1 MATSESPKLEQK
13 TESAAERSAGHWLE
27 RLDQWCH
34 QVGDQLNPILV
45 KETRQSLKSR
55 QFIFT
60 FFSLLAAAL
69 AWTVVGSLSRMP
81 QIYSTPSAPTLLLG
95 YYAVLAIPMLMVV
108 PLAAYRSLEVEI
120 DDGTFELLSIST
132 LSPWQIVLGKLASSL
147 LQILLYFV
155 VLLPCMSYAYS
166 LRGVDLTEMALMISA
181 VLGSAVLLTILAL
194 FMAPLTRSRTGRT
207 LTLLA
212 TVIALL
218 SATTG
223 ISFLMS
229 DLIQNGNPFLEKQ
242 LFLVVA
248 VCVSTGIALGH
259 LLLTATAA
267 QLTPESENRSTAI
280 RRSLLLLSS
289 TIVFASA
296 LATLT
301 VYPSRSRPYLLF
313 SQEEILFGT
322 SIASWVIWTI
332 TGGMMVAESSLL
344 TPRVRRDL
352 PGSIISRTLSTW
364 LTPGPVTGQ
373 IFVSMNA
380 LILVIWQG
388 HGLKWLA
395 SQVLETNAYN
405 SVSRKIESIYELNST
420 FAAYLLITLL
430 LNRWLCSMIRRKQN
444 IRVEV
449 GIASLIAI
457 TLMMVLIP
465 YSIGLHFNEF
475 RPYSYSTWQISNW
488 FWTLA
493 AISEGEDVGS
503 TPLYVKSIACMCLFG
518 TLLFNAKLTRPT
530 RTALPK
536 RVAEESKKSRQP
548 EGDNDI
554 FGTDPKEFNAAQ
566 PPMDRGDSIE

>member
-1 MATSESPKLEQK
+1 MMDSSESSELEK
-13 TESAAERSAGHWLE
+13 KIESAAELSLRNWLE

-81 QIYSTPSAPTLLLG
+81 QIYSTPSAPNLLLG

-147 LQILLYFV
+147 LQILLYCV

-166 LRGVDLTEMALMISA
+166 LRGVDLIEMALIISA
-181 VLGSAVLLTILAL
+181 VLGSAALLTILAIFL
-194 FMAPLTRSRTGRT
+194 APLTRSRTGRT

-212 TVIALL
+212 TVITLL
-218 SATTG
+218 SATAG
-223 ISFLMS
+223 ISFWMS

-248 VCVSTGIALGH
+248 VCVSNGIALGH

-289 TIVFASA
+289 TIVFTSA
-296 LATLT
+296 LAIVTENT
-301 VYPSRSRPYLLF
+301 YPSRPSSLF
-313 SQEEILFGT
+313 SRGEILYGT
-322 SIASWVIWTI
+322 SIASWVLWTI
-332 TGGMMVAESSLL
+332 TGGMMVAESPIL

-352 PGSIISRTLSTW
+352 PGSIIGRTLSTW

-373 IFVSMNA
+373 MFVSINA
-380 LILVIWQG
+380 VILVFWYG

-395 SQVLETNAYN
+395 SQLLEINAYN
-405 SVSRKIESIYELNST
+405 AAARKIDNIYELNST
-420 FAAYLLITLL
+420 FAAYLIITLL

-493 AISEGEDVGS
+493 SISQGEEVGS
-503 TPLYVKSIACMCLFG
+503 APLYVKSIACICLFG
-518 TLLFNAKLTRPT
+518 TLLFNAKLTQPR

-536 RVAEESKKSRQP
+536 RVAEENEKSRQP
-548 EGDNDI
+548 DG
-554 FGTDPKEFNAAQ
+554 
-566 PPMDRGDSIE
+566 